1 MSSIAHS
8 NSRPSDINVAY
19 LLRSFP
25 RLSQTFILSEVL
37 MLEAQGVGIRVF
49 GLADPREPIIQ
60 PNVAY
65 LHAPVTYLNEL
76 EPTTRR
82 ETLFLH
88 LQLLLW
94 HPLRYL
100 RALECLFA
108 GGKEHKSGYS
118 NYSGFRCFSLAACAA
133 NRLYKRSR
141 GSERIHHIHAH
152 FAHDPTFVALLVHLL
167 TGVSYSFTAH
177 ARDLYQTDQGSLVR
191 RAAKATHVITCCR
204 ANGEYLDATL
214 PNRFRS
220 RIRLIHHGV
229 DSREFHPLESSVTE
243 AAGEPPRVVTVAR
256 LVEKKGLSDLIR
268 ACGIAAAHGH
278 RFTCLIYGEGP
289 ERGEL
294 SSLIEAMG
302 LSSHVRLM
310 GSCTQQD
317 LVSVYQH
324 ADIFAFTPFV
334 TDDGDRDGIPNA
346 LMEAMACSLPVLV
359 TNAGG
364 IPELVT
370 HGANGLM
377 STPRDVDCIAAGLE
391 TLLQDADLRT
401 CLGAAARETVAEGF
415 DAWAQAAELA
425 TIFRTVTNRV
435 SRTGL
440 GVEG

>member
-1 MSSIAHS
+1 M
-8 NSRPSDINVAY
+8 NSVSESAQRPSEINVAY
-19 LLRSFP
+19 LVRSFP

-37 MLEAQGVGIRVF
+37 LLEAQSVGIQIL
-49 GLADPREPIIQ
+49 GLADPREPMIQ

-82 ETLFLH
+82 EALFLH
-88 LQLLLW
+88 AQLLLR

-100 RALECLFA
+100 RALGCLFA
-108 GGKEHKSGYS
+108 GGRGHESGYS
-118 NYSGFRCFSLAACAA
+118 NYSSFKCFSLAACAA
-133 NRLYKRSR
+133 TWLYKRPR
-141 GSERIHHIHAH
+141 NGGRIHHIHAH

-177 ARDLYQTDQGSLVR
+177 ARDLYQTGRGSLVR
-191 RAAKATHVITCCR
+191 RAAKATHVVTCCR
-204 ANGEYLDATL
+204 ANCEYLNATL

-229 DSREFHPLESSVTE
+229 DSREFHPLHSPVAE
-243 AAGEPPRVVTVAR
+243 AAGEPPRVVSVAR

-278 RFTCLIYGEGP
+278 RFTCLLYGEGP
-289 ERGEL
+289 ERDEL
-294 SSLIEAMG
+294 STLIDALG
-302 LSSHVRLM
+302 LSSSVRLM

-324 ADIFAFTPFV
+324 ADIFALTPFV

-364 IPELVT
+364 ISELVT

-377 STPRDVDCIAAGLE
+377 SPPREVDGIAAGLE

-401 CLGAAARETVAEGF
+401 RLGSAARKTVAEGF
-415 DAWAQAAELA
+415 DSWAQTAELA
-425 TIFRTVTNRV
+425 TIFRTVRSTA
-435 SRTGL
+435 S
-440 GVEG
+440 

>member
-8 NSRPSDINVAY
+8 NSRPSDVNVAY

-37 MLEAQGVGIRVF
+37 MLEAQGIGIRIL

-60 PNVAY
+60 PNVAR
-65 LHAPVTYLNEL
+65 LHAPVTYLSEL
-76 EPTTRR
+76 EPATRR
-82 ETLFLH
+82 QTLLLH
-88 LQLLLW
+88 LELLLR

-100 RALECLFA
+100 RALGCLLA
-108 GGKEHKSGYS
+108 GGKEHESGYS
-118 NYSGFRCFSLAACAA
+118 NYSGWRCFSLAACAA
-133 NRLYKRSR
+133 NQLCKRPR
-141 GSERIHHIHAH
+141 GGERIHHIHAH
-152 FAHDPTFVALLVHLL
+152 FAHDPAFVALLVHLL
-167 TGVSYSFTAH
+167 TGVSYSFTSH

-191 RAAKATHVITCCR
+191 RAAKATHVITCCQ

-229 DSREFHPLESSVTE
+229 DSREFHPLESSVAE
-243 AAGEPPRVVTVAR
+243 AAGKPPKVVAVAR

-278 RFTCLIYGEGP
+278 GFTFLIYGEGP

-302 LSSHVRLM
+302 LGSCVHLM

-317 LVSVYQH
+317 LVNVYQH
-324 ADIFAFTPFV
+324 ADIFALTPFV

-364 IPELVT
+364 ISELVT

-377 STPRDVDCIAAGLE
+377 SRPRDVNRIAAGLE
-391 TLLQDADLRT
+391 RLLQDADLRT
-401 CLGAAARETVAEGF
+401 RLGAAARETVTEGF
-415 DAWAQAAELA
+415 DAWAQAAQLA
-425 TIFRTVTNRV
+425 TLFRTVRGKA
-435 SRTGL
+435 S
-440 GVEG
+440 

>member
-37 MLEAQGVGIRVF
+37 MLEAQGVGIRIL

-60 PNVAY
+60 PNVAR

-82 ETLFLH
+82 QTLLLH
-88 LQLLLW
+88 LQLLLR

-100 RALECLFA
+100 RALRCLLA
-108 GGKEHKSGYS
+108 GGKEHESGYS
-118 NYSGFRCFSLAACAA
+118 NYSGWRCFSLAACAA
-133 NRLYKRSR
+133 NQLYKRPR
-141 GSERIHHIHAH
+141 GGERIHHIHAH

-214 PNRFRS
+214 PKRFRS

-229 DSREFHPLESSVTE
+229 DSREFHPLESSVPE
-243 AAGEPPRVVTVAR
+243 ATGEPPTVVAVAR

-268 ACGIAAAHGH
+268 ACGIAVGHGH

-294 SSLIEAMG
+294 SSLIEAIG
-302 LSSHVRLM
+302 LTSRVRLM

-324 ADIFAFTPFV
+324 ADIFALTPFV
-334 TDDGDRDGIPNA
+334 TDDGDRDGIPNT

-364 IPELVT
+364 ISELVT
-370 HGANGLM
+370 DGANGLM
-377 STPRDVDCIAAGLE
+377 STPRDVNGIAAELQR
-391 TLLQDADLRT
+391 LLQDGDLRAR
-401 CLGAAARETVAEGF
+401 LGAAARETVTEGF
-415 DAWAQAAELA
+415 AAWAQAAELA
-425 TIFRTVTNRV
+425 TIFRTVRGKA
-435 SRTGL
+435 S
-440 GVEG
+440 